1 MEPTVEP
8 TQATRTGPVVSPSVP
23 PAHAAHTSRA
33 KRDVDYVFYELTR
46 SICPECRRVIDAKIL
61 LRDNKVY
68 MRKRCPDHGGFEA
81 LVYGDAQAYTS
92 AARFNKPG
100 TIPLE
105 FSTAIDRGCPYD
117 CGLCP
122 DHQQHTCLGII
133 EVNSACN
140 MDCPL
145 CFANAGA
152 GFNLTLEEV
161 EGILDHLVATE
172 GRPEVVQFSGGEP
185 SIHPQIVD
193 MMRAAKRRDIRY
205 VMLNTNG
212 KRIADDDAFLAEL
225 AEVRP
230 AIYFQFDGFE
240 RETYRAL
247 RGEPDILE
255 QKLRALDRLAA
266 IGLGVVLVP
275 AVERDV
281 NLHEVGAIVR
291 FALQHP
297 AVRGINFQP
306 AFHAG
311 RHVAFDPLQRLT
323 IPDILAEVERQTAGL
338 FVVSDF
344 VPVPCC
350 FPTCNSV
357 TYALLDGDDVLP
369 LPRVLNVDDYLD
381 YVTNRVTPDL
391 SDDIKRALEGLWSSS
406 AVAGSDA
413 AAQRFA
419 LSCAAC
425 GLVGGQDGAAAGRL
439 DLSAFA
445 SKIFMIMLQD
455 FMDPW
460 TFNQK
465 NLMKCCKE
473 FLLPDGRQIPF
484 CAYNTLGYREQARA
498 QLAARERAHNRARR
512 AGVPYEPEP
521 LTFTFEHAP
530 EAAQLGSRTRRHAV
544 IANGTSHGDRHG
556 DHGRVR
562 RNMRQEGSDGNQ

>member
-1 MEPTVEP
+1 MVYKGAPYLMKP
-8 TQATRTGPVVSPSVP
+8 TRTGSPV
-23 PAHAAHTSRA
+23 PAATSR
-33 KRDVDYVFYELTR
+33 KKQDVDYVFYELTR
-46 SICPECRRVIDAKIL
+46 SICPECRRVIDAKVL

-68 MRKRCPDHGGFEA
+68 MRKRCPEHGEFEA
-81 LVYGDAQAYTS
+81 LIYGDAQLYTN
-92 AARFNKPG
+92 ATRFNKPG

-105 FSTAIDRGCPYD
+105 FHASIERGCPYD

-161 EGILDHLVATE
+161 EEILDSLVAAE
-172 GRPEVVQFSGGEP
+172 GNPEVVQFSGGEP
-185 SIHPQIVD
+185 SIHPHICD
-193 MMRAAKRRDIRY
+193 MMRAAKQRNIRY

-212 KRIADDDAFLAEL
+212 KRIAEDDAFLAEL
-225 AEVRP
+225 AEIRP

-240 RETYRAL
+240 SETYRII
-247 RGEPDILE
+247 RGEPDILAT
-255 QKLRALDRLAA
+255 KLRALDRLAA
-266 IGLGVVLVP
+266 IGLDVVLVP

-281 NLHEVGAIVR
+281 NLHEVGAIVI
-291 FALQHP
+291 FAVQHP

-311 RHVAFDPLQRLT
+311 RHIAFDPLQRLT
-323 IPDILAEVERQTAGL
+323 IPDIVKELERQTDSMFA
-338 FVVSDF
+338 VSDF

-357 TYALLDGDDVLP
+357 TYALIDGDDVLP

-381 YVTNRVTPDL
+381 YIANRVTPNL
-391 SDDIKRALEGLWSSS
+391 SDEIKTALEGLWSSS
-406 AVAGSDA
+406 AVPGSDKNV
-413 AAQRFA
+413 AQFA

-425 GLVGGQDGAAAGRL
+425 GLPGDL
-439 DLSAFA
+439 DLGAFA
-445 SKIFMIMLQD
+445 SQVFMIMLQD

-473 FLLPDGRQIPF
+473 FLLPGGVQIPF
-484 CAYNTLGYREQARA
+484 CAYNTLGYREQARE
-498 QLAARERAHNRARR
+498 QLKARERSRNRARR
-512 AGVPYEPEP
+512 TSEPYTPTP
-521 LTFTFEHAP
+521 ITFAFEQRENQP
-530 EAAQLGSRTRRHAV
+530 ITSTSRRP
-544 IANGTSHGDRHG
+544 ANGN
-556 DHGRVR
+556 GRGAQNGQGIIPLPSPKR
-562 RNMRQEGSDGNQ
+562 AARDKATKTQGKMEPAND